1 MEKMKIAV
9 LAGGK
14 STERN
19 VSLSSGSKITNAL
32 RSKGYDA
39 TMIDLFLGYELE
51 KGQNVEDIFKTS
63 NTSTDYEIN
72 DDVLTDADIEK
83 LRTDGTVGLFGKNV
97 LRILQA
103 ADFVFLALHGGDGEN
118 GKVQAV
124 LDLNNIKY
132 TGSGSLASGIAM
144 DKAISKEIM
153 LYNDIK
159 TAKFSVLHE
168 EDGIHPQL
176 DFGYPMV
183 VKPNNGGSS
192 IGTRIVHDDKEL
204 AESLSDAYRFD
215 DEIIVEEFITGREFS
230 LGVVNGEAM
239 PAIEIVV
246 NDGWYDYEHKFQ
258 TGSTTQFITP
268 PNIDEDVH
276 SEMKRVAVQTMAVL
290 GMTNYGRVDFL
301 TNETG
306 VYVIEANNLPGMTPL
321 SLLPQEAEA
330 AGISYEDLC
339 ESIVLGKQKLYKQLE
354 K

>member
-1 MEKMKIAV
+1 MKIAV

-51 KGQNVEDIFKTS
+51 DGQKVEDVFKTS
-63 NTSTDYEIN
+63 NTTEDYEIN
-72 DDVLTDADIEK
+72 GDVLTDAAIEE

-97 LRILQA
+97 LAILQA

-132 TGSGSLASGIAM
+132 TGSGALASGIAM

-153 LYNDIK
+153 LYNKIK
-159 TAKFSVLHE
+159 TAKFNVLHE
-168 EDGIHPQL
+168 EDGLHPEL
-176 DFGYPMV
+176 DFGFPMV
-183 VKPNNGGSS
+183 VKPNSGGSS
-192 IGTRIVHDDKEL
+192 VGTRIVKNDAEL
-204 AESLSDAYRFD
+204 AESLEDAYRFD
-215 DEIIVEEFITGREFS
+215 SEIIVEEFVTGREFS
-230 LGVVNGEAM
+230 LGVVNGQAM

-246 NDGWYDYEHKFQ
+246 NDGWYDYAHKFQ
-258 TGSTTQFITP
+258 TGSTTEFITP
-268 PNIDEDVH
+268 PDIDEEVH
-276 SEMKRVAVQTMAVL
+276 NEMKKVAVETMKVL

-301 TNETG
+301 TNDTG

-339 ESIVLGKQKLYKQLE
+339 ESIVLGKQKIYAELE